1 MMEGHAYMLLMAHG
15 SQSSINFLPFF
26 SIVSLPL
33 VKLNYKKE
41 NKMEVPFDLLKLA
54 GGEGLLMF
62 VVVAPAAA
70 RRLRDRTCGMR
81 GMR

>member
-1 MMEGHAYMLLMAHG
+1 
-15 SQSSINFLPFF
+15 
-26 SIVSLPL
+26 
-33 VKLNYKKE
+33 
-41 NKMEVPFDLLKLA
+41 MEVPFDLLKLA